1 MKKFFYMAA
10 AMAVALSSCTS
21 ELDVAEENGA
31 ALEEGAVAFN
41 AYTNRTNRAVI
52 QEIENVKAKGFG
64 VFAYDQ
70 GASSYLT
77 YSSNSSYP
85 NFMYN
90 QKVAWDHTS
99 YSPKTVTLPEWDA
112 ITDAEIRNL
121 YEGNVS
127 LNATPTFTESEK
139 KELVALGSPWNDT
152 WTEATGGYNA
162 PSGATTLTLDQ
173 YHNLS
178 TSVLKGKFTGNP
190 TAKSG
195 ATIND
200 ADDFFALSS
209 AKQSYYV
216 GTGGSDWKYSP
227 VKYYNNNVD
236 ARHSF
241 FAYAPYDPDV
251 KSIFAIGNAP
261 AIRYNAADDIDLL
274 YAPAVMDMF
283 KPGVTHK
290 IDFPFKH
297 ALSQVNIFVAPFVN
311 KVHTDAANDHKT
323 GDALNE
329 KTKIVVRSVKFVG
342 TVASQ
347 GILNLKDGSWS
358 YEATEEAAYEVH
370 DPVTLT
376 TQTTT
381 TTGVPTYEIVKKGM
395 MVIPTLQD
403 QPVKIQIVYDVITT
417 DPNNSVNSSTVTN
430 TIVSKE
436 AFDLKQSTAY
446 NFFLDLGMTDVKF
459 KASVK
464 VWNAPTENTNNVDLP
479 NNSYWHPSTLAEI
492 TGTTAPT
499 AKTVNV
505 VSAKPATTTS
515 DAYYYNTTEGVMY
528 KYKATNDWEIETIAS
543 LFYDETAKKYYQV
556 AATSGA
562 TTVYDGNAVHTNSKY
577 YVGAGTGTDNIVDLK
592 SLVVDSK
599 GQIQLADGTWEA
611 PAANKI
617 YRYDGQLYIWSSVED

>member
-1 MKKFFYMAA
+1 MKKYFYMAA

-21 ELDVAEENGA
+21 ELDVAEENVA

-52 QEIENVKAKGFG
+52 QEIENVQAKGFG

-70 GASSYLT
+70 GASSFLT

-90 QKVAWDHTS
+90 QKVAWDFTQ
-99 YSPKTVTLPEWDA
+99 YQLKTVTLPEWDA
-112 ITDAEIRNL
+112 ITDAEIRAK
-121 YEGNVS
+121 YDGEVTVIT
-127 LNATPTFTESEK
+127 TPNFTAAEK
-139 KELVALGSPWNDT
+139 EELVALGGDWAESE
-152 WTEATGGYNA
+152 WTDLTPKTGA
-162 PSGATTLTLDQ
+162 KLTLAQ
-173 YHNLS
+173 YHDLS
-178 TSVLKGKFTGNP
+178 TSVLKGKFECTP
-190 TAKSG
+190 SITPSALDK
-195 ATIND
+195 A
-200 ADDFFALSS
+200 AFEALSPS
-209 AKQSYYV
+209 KQSYYV
-216 GTGGSDWKYSP
+216 GSAGGTDWKYSP

-311 KVHTDAANDHKT
+311 KVHTDATNDHKT

-436 AFDLKQSTAY
+436 AFNLEQSTAY
-446 NFFLDLGMTDVKF
+446 NFYLDLGMTDVKF

-464 VWNAPTENTNNVDLP
+464 EWNAPTENTNNVDLP
-479 NNSYWHPSTLAEI
+479 NNSYWHPTVPYHLDAAPKKVNLTVTETSATTGYDYHDGKLFNNNSAETVTGDYCTANGI
-492 TGTTAPT
+492 IYRVIASDGTCTKIETGTLFF
-499 AKTVNV
+499 
-505 VSAKPATTTS
+505 
-515 DAYYYNTTEGVMY
+515 
-528 KYKATNDWEIETIAS
+528 ET
-543 LFYDETAKKYYQV
+543 
-556 AATSGA
+556 G
-562 TTVYDGNAVHTNSKY
+562 SKY
-577 YVGAGTGTDNIVDLK
+577 YSFTNKDTEVTATPIK
-592 SLVVDSK
+592 SLVIDSK
-599 GQIQLADGTWEA
+599 GQVQLADGTWET
-611 PAANKI
+611 PERTKI
-617 YRYDGQLYIWSSVED
+617 YSYDGKLYMWKEEKD

>member
-1 MKKFFYMAA
+1 MKKYFYMAA

-21 ELDVAEENGA
+21 ELDVAEENVA

-70 GASSYLT
+70 GASSFLT

-90 QKVAWDHTS
+90 QKVAWDFTE
-99 YSPKTVTLPEWDA
+99 YQLKAVTLPEWDA
-112 ITDAEIRNL
+112 ITDAEIREK
-121 YEGNVS
+121 YSGDVTV
-127 LNATPTFTESEK
+127 ATSVTFTAADKAELEK
-139 KELVALGSPWNDT
+139 LGGDWATANWTGADALTPK
-152 WTEATGGYNA
+152 
-162 PSGATTLTLDQ
+162 SGAKLTLAQ
-173 YHNLS
+173 YHDLS
-178 TSVLKGKFTGNP
+178 TSVLKGKFECAPSITP
-190 TAKSG
+190 SALDK
-195 ATIND
+195 A
-200 ADDFFALSS
+200 AFEALSPS
-209 AKQSYYV
+209 KQSYYV
-216 GTGGSDWKYSP
+216 GSTGGTDWKYSP

-311 KVHTDAANDHKT
+311 EVHPDATDGHKT

-436 AFDLKQSTAY
+436 AFDLEKSTAY
-446 NFFLDLGMTDVKF
+446 NFYLDLGMTDVKF

-464 VWNAPTENTNNVDLP
+464 EWNETGNTNNVDLP
-479 NNSYWHPSTLAEI
+479 NNSYWHPTVPYHLDAAPAEVITVTEPTTLTNSGYEYKEGKLYNNGAVVNSVKTYCTAEGIIYDVTSTSGDCTKTE
-492 TGTTAPT
+492 TGTLFFEISGTYYSFSNVSTA
-499 AKTVNV
+499 
-505 VSAKPATTTS
+505 VSATP
-515 DAYYYNTTEGVMY
+515 
-528 KYKATNDWEIETIAS
+528 I
-543 LFYDETAKKYYQV
+543 
-556 AATSGA
+556 
-562 TTVYDGNAVHTNSKY
+562 
-577 YVGAGTGTDNIVDLK
+577 K
-592 SLVVDSK
+592 SLVIDSK
-599 GQIQLADGTWEA
+599 GQVQLANGTWET
-611 PAANKI
+611 PVSTKI
-617 YRYDGQLYIWSSVED
+617 YSYDGKLYMWKEAKD